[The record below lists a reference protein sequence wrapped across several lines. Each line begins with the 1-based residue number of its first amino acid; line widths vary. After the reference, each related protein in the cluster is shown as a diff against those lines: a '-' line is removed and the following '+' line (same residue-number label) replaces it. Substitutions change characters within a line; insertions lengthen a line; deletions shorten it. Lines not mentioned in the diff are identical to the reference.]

1 VSIAC
6 RADYWFDELRIP
18 FLKTCAVVF
27 AIHALNAIRPNRNR
41 KQQMSDS
48 SHRRKV
54 HARSGWSVGR
64 TRSIVP
70 TVTDVSV
77 TPSASIQQPPNRR
90 RAMAFVALTKPRIIE
105 LLLVSTVPT
114 MVVAQRGL
122 PSVWLMIWTV
132 VGGTLAAGGANAYN
146 MYVDRDIDAL
156 MERTK
161 GRPLVTGE
169 VAPREALVFATVL
182 EFAAFGLLWSAVN
195 FLSAVLAAS
204 ACAFYVIVYTIWLK
218 RTSKQNIVIGG
229 AAGAV
234 PVLIGWS
241 AVTNSIGIEA
251 LVLFALM
258 FMWTPPHFWA
268 LAIKYADDYRAADV
282 PMLPAV
288 VSPRTTANQ
297 MILYTV
303 PVAVLGVV
311 FGLVANLGW
320 LYLIVAAVSGA
331 VFLWH
336 TVTLRKDL
344 SVGRA
349 MKVFSYS
356 ITYVT
361 VVFAAM
367 AVDIFVANGV

>member
-1 VSIAC
+1 
-6 RADYWFDELRIP
+6 
-18 FLKTCAVVF
+18 
-27 AIHALNAIRPNRNR
+27 
-41 KQQMSDS
+41 MSDS

-54 HARSGWSVGR
+54 HARSGWSVSR

-77 TPSASIQQPPNRR
+77 TPSASFQQPPSRR
-90 RAMAFVALTKPRIIE
+90 RSMAFVALTKPRIIE

-169 VAPREALVFATVL
+169 VGPSEALVFATVL
-182 EFAAFGLLWSAVN
+182 EVAAFGLLWSAVN
-195 FLSAVLAAS
+195 LLSAVLAAS

-268 LAIKYADDYRAADV
+268 LAIKYADDYRAADI

-288 VSPRTTANQ
+288 AAPRTTANQ

-311 FGLVANLGW
+311 FGLVADLGW
-320 LYLIVAAVSGA
+320 LYLIVSAVSGA

-336 TVTLRKDL
+336 TVTLRNDL

-361 VVFAAM
+361 LVFAAM